1 MLVVVVVVAIAV
13 LSFLLFLRFNI
24 SKIDRL
30 SIFQQKLVSTKI
42 SRYYIF
48 AHHEIITKQYQQMY
62 DKNEKERISFT
73 QQHIQNK
80 NKFQ

>member
-1 MLVVVVVVAIAV
+1 MIELPKSPELI
-13 LSFLLFLRFNI
+13 FLLTPSATLDGETLLGPRGE
-24 SKIDRL
+24 RWG
-30 SIFQQKLVSTKI
+30 V
-42 SRYYIF
+42 IF